1 MRHFFPRGAIFRR
14 RSCRIT
20 LHYMDT
26 VVTIRLDKRL
36 VRDLTQ
42 LSKRLGRTRSDLIR
56 DAIARHL
63 SLLQFEESRARLLP
77 VAERAGYLTD
87 EDVFRDVT

>member
-1 MRHFFPRGAIFRR
+1 
-14 RSCRIT
+14 
-20 LHYMDT
+20 MDT